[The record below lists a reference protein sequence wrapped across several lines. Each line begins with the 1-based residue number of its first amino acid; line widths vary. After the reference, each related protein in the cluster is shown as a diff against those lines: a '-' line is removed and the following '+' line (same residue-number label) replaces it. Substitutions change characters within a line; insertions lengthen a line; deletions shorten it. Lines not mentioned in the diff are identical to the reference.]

1 MFDEIDVDDNMQITY
16 DEFKKNLTFI
26 EKIIDLP
33 IKNPEKTYQKL
44 GNGKL
49 ISFEEFTN
57 YFFEK

>member
-44 GNGKL
+44 GNGNL

-57 YFFEK
+57 YFLEK